1 MWLKCFISVFVLNTL
16 LTAKVFWVWFSF
28 TFSVILLVSNP
39 KMIRTSGHVNR
50 CHVRT
55 DNCVLD
61 RGFSQNVSDIQD
73 NNSILSTRCTLHSFR
88 KLSVFMVGLLHVSWL
103 PIMTC
108 ILYIH
113 EIILNLNIYYAYVQ
127 IPLKTQIVRKD
138 QFLSCLVQPGVVYLQ
153 IFGLSSLEGA
163 QSDCT
168 SNNGYTLKCIGP

>member
-55 DNCVLD
+55 DNWVLD
-61 RGFSQNVSDIQD
+61 RGISQNVSDIQD

-113 EIILNLNIYYAYVQ
+113 EIILNLNIYYPCICADSSQDSDCQERSVF
-127 IPLKTQIVRKD
+127 V
-138 QFLSCLVQPGVVYLQ
+138 
-153 IFGLSSLEGA
+153 LSSPAWSSLLTNIRTKF
-163 QSDCT
+163 SWR
-168 SNNGYTLKCIGP
+168 SSIGLYFK